1 MQKKEERPSPA
12 DAVRTEMNA
21 FAHDNILHTFAQFV
35 KSFSVEK
42 RIVVQG
48 EIMQIAKS
56 GVDKRGRPGYNAIHE
71 GKGVFECR
79 HSEALFLS

>member
-1 MQKKEERPSPA
+1 
-12 DAVRTEMNA
+12 MNA

-35 KSFSVEK
+35 KSDSVK
-42 RIVVQG
+42 KQAGLQG

-56 GVDKRGRPGYNAIHE
+56 GVDKRRRPGYNALHE